1 MDDYEHSVHVSE
13 CDWDSFFQE
22 CEECDLHPPAL
33 AGLDSSISDY
43 SLSDVDDAGGSTF
56 LDKGLRADLKSDAWS
71 AVCPM
76 DGPRDSEGSPVEH
89 YLHKYGIGSLENV
102 LSCSEDEDVHLESIN
117 RFFERLKSL
126 PEAEQFI
133 EHSQATV
140 EKSSKVGQGEV
151 CGDGPRANDDALPI
165 NNPEFNSLSVN
176 SEAAT
181 GMETTEPDNANT
193 TDRPDSKM
201 APELTVNDASE
212 GKTDK
217 STNPN
222 VELAIREEGWLF
234 VPANEAGRQ
243 KREGQSCDLL
253 KEILEMTAESLK
265 TTASGKV
272 LNSELAVCKS
282 VGDESNG
289 DIMLDKPL
297 LKKTSNSCLNPDRDS
312 STNLEVMPH
321 NKSTEG
327 KYLAVTSP
335 KKDPEQQSV
344 RSPDQSPSFTIKKKR
359 RRKKNCQYCGCWP
372 RVQEAVLCQS

>member
-165 NNPEFNSLSVN
+165 NNPEFNSLSAR
-176 SEAAT
+176 SETAT
-181 GMETTEPDNANT
+181 
-193 TDRPDSKM
+193 SK
-201 APELTVNDASE
+201 
-212 GKTDK
+212 
-217 STNPN
+217 
-222 VELAIREEGWLF
+222 
-234 VPANEAGRQ
+234 
-243 KREGQSCDLL
+243 
-253 KEILEMTAESLK
+253 
-265 TTASGKV
+265 
-272 LNSELAVCKS
+272 
-282 VGDESNG
+282 
-289 DIMLDKPL
+289 
-297 LKKTSNSCLNPDRDS
+297 
-312 STNLEVMPH
+312 
-321 NKSTEG
+321 
-327 KYLAVTSP
+327 
-335 KKDPEQQSV
+335 
-344 RSPDQSPSFTIKKKR
+344 
-359 RRKKNCQYCGCWP
+359 
-372 RVQEAVLCQS
+372 